1 MNQGSPTLMRN
12 RNGRTAGVLIILAM
26 TVFVL
31 ATTVSGSSPSS
42 AALGAFDALRNAEA
56 SGANI
61 GALVSQYNSLLQQSA
76 NDSSFNS
83 LQSQILEAQQSAS
96 STATFNTTLTIILV
110 PIIPFFLALFSVMIV
125 RLVSRVERKRKLD
138 MEVKSV

>member
-12 RNGRTAGVLIILAM
+12 RNGWTAGVLILLAM
-26 TVFVL
+26 SVFVL
-31 ATTVSGSSPSS
+31 ATTVSGSPSS
-42 AALGAFDALRNAEA
+42 AALGAFEALRNAEA

-61 GALVSQYNSLLQQSA
+61 GLLVSQYNSLLQQSA

-110 PIIPFFLALFSVMIV
+110 PIIPFFLALLSVIIV
-125 RLVSRVERKRKLD
+125 RVVSRVERKRKLD
-138 MEVKSV
+138 MEVKSI

>member
-1 MNQGSPTLMRN
+1 MRN
-12 RNGRTAGVLIILAM
+12 RKGWTAGVLIILSIAF
-26 TVFVL
+26 FVSV
-31 ATTVSGSSPSS
+31 TTVLGGSPSS
-42 AALGAFDALRNAEA
+42 AALSAFEALRIAEA

-61 GALVSQYNSLLQQSA
+61 DLLVSQYNSLLQQSA

-110 PIIPFFLALFSVMIV
+110 PIIPFFLALLSVVMV

>member
-1 MNQGSPTLMRN
+1 
-12 RNGRTAGVLIILAM
+12 M

-31 ATTVSGSSPSS
+31 ATTVSGSPSS
-42 AALGAFDALRNAEA
+42 AALGAFEALRNAEA

-61 GALVSQYNSLLQQSA
+61 GEFVSQYNSLLQQSA

-83 LQSQILEAQQSAS
+83 LQSQILEAQQTATSA
-96 STATFNTTLTIILV
+96 ATFNTTLTIILV
-110 PIIPFFLALFSVMIV
+110 PIIPFFLALFSVVIV

-138 MEVKSV
+138 MEVKSI